1 MKYWAV
7 AWVVVALL
15 NACGGGGESG
25 GSSPSSPAGP
35 NVLTVTIGQSAVC
48 LIVNELC
55 TRVTIC
61 QPDTTSCQTISDVLV
76 DIGSTGLRIFGSVLT
91 LPLSQQ
97 IDSQGH
103 PIGEC
108 AFFADGT
115 ALWGPVQQAHVILG
129 GEPAVSLPLQVIA
142 PTFAGQSSAQ
152 NPCNAPVDS
161 SPGNSLLN
169 GILGVGLFA
178 EDCGAVCATQ
188 SNNNLYF
195 SCVIATSTCTGT
207 TVSLVK
213 QVQNPV
219 MLLPLDNNGLSI
231 KLPNVSSTGAA
242 SVSGSLILGIGTA
255 GNNMPP
261 AGVSVLT
268 TDQSGFVTTAYKGIA
283 FVQSVVDSGSNGY
296 YFPDLSD
303 PLLPICGSPLQG
315 FYCPPNL
322 VNLSATLVDA
332 NNHQANISFQI
343 ANTFTLAQTGNAV
356 FSNLGGQFPFFVW
369 GVPFFLGRT
378 TYVGFEGQTSSLG
391 TGPFLAF

>member
-7 AWVVVALL
+7 VWVFVALL
-15 NACGGGGESG
+15 NGCGGGGGSG
-25 GSSPSSPAGP
+25 GSSPSSPSGP

-48 LIVNELC
+48 LLVNELC

-61 QPDTTSCQTISDVLV
+61 QPGTTSCQTISDVLV
-76 DIGSTGLRIFGSVLT
+76 DIGSTGLRIFGSVIAV
-91 LPLSQQ
+91 PLSQQ
-97 IDSQGH
+97 VDSQGN

-115 ALWGPVQQAHVILG
+115 ALWGPVQQADVILG
-129 GEPAVSLPLQVIA
+129 GEPAVNLPIQAVA

-161 SPGNSLLN
+161 SPGNSLFN

-178 EDCGAVCATQ
+178 EDCGAVCVTQ

-213 QVQNPV
+213 QVQHPV

-231 KLPNVSSTGAA
+231 RLPNVPSTGAPSA
-242 SVSGSLILGIGTA
+242 SGSLILGIGTA

-268 TDQSGFVTTAYKGIA
+268 TDQSGFVTTVYKGMA
-283 FVQSVVDSGSNGY
+283 FVQSVIDSGSNGY

-303 PLLPICGSPLQG
+303 PLLPICGSPLQS
-315 FYCPPNL
+315 FYCPSAP
-322 VNLSATLVDA
+322 VSLSATINGA
-332 NNHQANISFQI
+332 NTQAANILFQV
-343 ANTFTLAQTGNAV
+343 ANTFTLAQTGNAA
-356 FSNLGGQFPFFVW
+356 FNNLGGQFPTFVW
-369 GVPFFLGRT
+369 GIPFFFGRT